1 MIKVAIVEDDVRFR
15 KSLRR
20 VIESKSGLACIAEYG
35 TGAEAIES
43 IPRDHPEVVLMDLN
57 LPDFSGAEVTAN
69 LKTQLPNIS
78 VVILTVYND
87 AEHIFKALRAGAC
100 GYLLKQATA
109 AEILEAIAEAHRGG
123 APMTNEIARKVIAAF
138 HEPKPVP
145 ATGNPGRRAN
155 AEILE
160 LVANG
165 YANKEI
171 ADKLAI
177 TLSTVCWYLHE
188 IYKKLHVQSRV
199 QAVNK
204 LRQSSGRPSVVLNG
218 NILSRFDKMNTY
230 CFAGWRVFIYP
241 SSAGYFDQTAVP

>member
-1 MIKVAIVEDDVRFR
+1 MKTIKVAIVEDDVRFL

-35 TGAEAIES
+35 TGAEAIEQM
-43 IPRDHPEVVLMDLN
+43 PRDLPEVVIMDLN
-57 LPDFSGAEVTAN
+57 LPDSSGAEADRPPQVS
-69 LKTQLPNIS
+69 LLPDIS

-87 AEHIFKALRAGAC
+87 ADHIFKALRAGAD

-109 AEILEAIAEAHRGG
+109 AEILEAITEAHRGG
-123 APMTNEIARKVIAAF
+123 APMTSEIARKVIAAF
-138 HEPKPVP
+138 HEPKPAP
-145 ATGNPGRRAN
+145 TATETLAPRER
-155 AEILE
+155 EILE

-171 ADKLAI
+171 ADKMAI

-204 LRQSSGRPSVVLNG
+204 LRQSSGRHPPS
-218 NILSRFDKMNTY
+218 
-230 CFAGWRVFIYP
+230 
-241 SSAGYFDQTAVP
+241 

>member
-1 MIKVAIVEDDVRFR
+1 MIKVAIVEDDARFR

-20 VIESKSGLACIAEYG
+20 VIESKSDLNCIAEYP
-35 TGAEAIES
+35 TGAEAVAGIL
-43 IPRDHPEVVLMDLN
+43 RDPPDVVLMDLN
-57 LPDFSGAEVTAN
+57 LPDSSGAEVTAT
-69 LKTQLPNIS
+69 LKPQLPNLS
-78 VVILTVYND
+78 VVVLTVYND
-87 AEHIFKALRAGAC
+87 AEHIFKALRSGAG

-109 AEILEAIAEAHRGG
+109 TEILEAIAEAHRGG
-123 APMTNEIARKVIAAF
+123 APMTSEIARKVIAAF
-138 HEPKPVP
+138 HEPKPEP
-145 ATGNPGRRAN
+145 APTEALAPREK
-155 AEILE
+155 EILE

-204 LRQSSGRPSVVLNG
+204 LRQSSNRP
-218 NILSRFDKMNTY
+218 
-230 CFAGWRVFIYP
+230 P
-241 SSAGYFDQTAVP
+241 SP

>member
-1 MIKVAIVEDDVRFR
+1 MNTIRIAIVEDEVRFR
-15 KSLRR
+15 QSLRR
-20 VIESKSGLACIAEYG
+20 VIESKPGFTCVAEYG
-35 TGAEAIES
+35 TGAEAVKN
-43 IPRDHPEVVLMDLN
+43 IPRDRPEVVLMDLN
-57 LPDFSGAEVTAN
+57 LPDFSGAEITAR
-69 LKTQLPNIS
+69 LKAQLPDLN

-87 AEHIFKALRAGAC
+87 AEHIFKALRAGAG

-109 AEILEAIAEAHRGG
+109 GEILDAIAEAHRGG
-123 APMTNEIARKVIAAF
+123 APMTSEIARKVIAAF
-138 HEPKPVP
+138 HEPKPAP
-145 ATGNPGRRAN
+145 AATEALAPREM
-155 AEILE
+155 EILE

-204 LRQSSGRPSVVLNG
+204 LRQTSSGQNKS
-218 NILSRFDKMNTY
+218 
-230 CFAGWRVFIYP
+230 
-241 SSAGYFDQTAVP
+241 

>member
-1 MIKVAIVEDDVRFR
+1 MIKVAIVEDDARFR

-20 VIESKSGLACIAEYG
+20 VIESRAGLACIAEYA
-35 TGAEAIES
+35 TGAEALER
-43 IPRDHPEVVLMDLN
+43 IPRDHPEIVLMDLN
-57 LPDFSGAEVTAN
+57 LPDFSGAEVTAH
-69 LKTQLPNIS
+69 LKSQLPAIS

-109 AEILEAIAEAHRGG
+109 SEILEAIAEAHRGG
-123 APMTNEIARKVIAAF
+123 APMTSEIARKVIAAF
-138 HEPKPVP
+138 HEPKPAP
-145 ATGNPGRRAN
+145 AATATLAPRER
-155 AEILE
+155 EILE

-171 ADKLAI
+171 ADKLTI
-177 TLSTVCWYLHE
+177 TLSTVCWYLNE

-204 LRQSSGRPSVVLNG
+204 LRESSGRPPKS
-218 NILSRFDKMNTY
+218 
-230 CFAGWRVFIYP
+230 
-241 SSAGYFDQTAVP
+241 

>member
-1 MIKVAIVEDDVRFR
+1 MIKVAIVEDDARFR

-20 VIESKSGLACIAEYG
+20 VIESRPGLTCIAEYP
-35 TGAEAIES
+35 TGAEALAG
-43 IPRDHPEVVLMDLN
+43 IPQDLPDVVLMDLN
-57 LPDFSGAEVTAN
+57 LPDCSGAEVTAR
-69 LKTQLPNIS
+69 LKPQLPDLS
-78 VVILTVYND
+78 VVVLTVYND
-87 AEHIFKALRAGAC
+87 ADHIFKALRAGAG

-123 APMTNEIARKVIAAF
+123 APMTSEIARKVIAAF
-138 HEPKPVP
+138 HEPKKEPP
-145 ATGNPGRRAN
+145 ATEVLAPREK
-155 AEILE
+155 EILE

-171 ADKLAI
+171 ADQLAI

-204 LRQSSGRPSVVLNG
+204 LRQASSRPASG
-218 NILSRFDKMNTY
+218 
-230 CFAGWRVFIYP
+230 
-241 SSAGYFDQTAVP
+241 

>member
-1 MIKVAIVEDDVRFR
+1 
-15 KSLRR
+15 
-20 VIESKSGLACIAEYG
+20 
-35 TGAEAIES
+35 
-43 IPRDHPEVVLMDLN
+43 MDLN
-57 LPDFSGAEVTAN
+57 LPDCSGAEITAQ
-69 LKTQLPNIS
+69 LKAQLPNIS

-87 AEHIFKALRAGAC
+87 AEHIFKALRAGAG

-123 APMTNEIARKVIAAF
+123 APMTSEIARKVIAAF
-138 HEPKPVP
+138 HQPKPAP
-145 ATGNPGRRAN
+145 TATETLAPRER
-155 AEILE
+155 EILE

-171 ADKLAI
+171 ADKLSI

-204 LRQSSGRPSVVLNG
+204 LRE
-218 NILSRFDKMNTY
+218 
-230 CFAGWRVFIYP
+230 
-241 SSAGYFDQTAVP
+241 SSAARPASS

>member
-1 MIKVAIVEDDVRFR
+1 MIKVAIIEDDVRFR

-20 VIESKSGLACIAEYG
+20 VIESKPGLTCIAEYG
-35 TGAEAIES
+35 TGAEAIER
-43 IPRDHPEVVLMDLN
+43 IPRDLPEVVIMDLN
-57 LPDFSGAEVTAN
+57 LPDSSGSEVTAH
-69 LKTQLPNIS
+69 LKSLMPHIS

-87 AEHIFKALRAGAC
+87 ADHIFKALRAGAD

-109 AEILEAIAEAHRGG
+109 SEILEAVTEAHRGG
-123 APMTNEIARKVIAAF
+123 APMTSEIARKVIAVF
-138 HEPKPVP
+138 HEPKPAPTVTETLAP
-145 ATGNPGRRAN
+145 RER
-155 AEILE
+155 EILE

-204 LRQSSGRPSVVLNG
+204 LRQSSGRHPS
-218 NILSRFDKMNTY
+218 
-230 CFAGWRVFIYP
+230 P
-241 SSAGYFDQTAVP
+241 

>member
-1 MIKVAIVEDDVRFR
+1 
-15 KSLRR
+15 
-20 VIESKSGLACIAEYG
+20 
-35 TGAEAIES
+35 
-43 IPRDHPEVVLMDLN
+43 MDLN
-57 LPDFSGAEVTAN
+57 LPDSSGAEVTAH
-69 LKTQLPNIS
+69 LKSRLPAIS

-123 APMTNEIARKVIAAF
+123 APMTSEIARKVIAVF
-138 HEPKPVP
+138 HEPKPAP
-145 ATGNPGRRAN
+145 AATQTLAPRER
-155 AEILE
+155 EILE
-160 LVANG
+160 LVAHG

-177 TLSTVCWYLHE
+177 TLSTVCWYLNE

-204 LRQSSGRPSVVLNG
+204 LRQ
-218 NILSRFDKMNTY
+218 
-230 CFAGWRVFIYP
+230 
-241 SSAGYFDQTAVP
+241 

>member
-1 MIKVAIVEDDVRFR
+1 MKTIKIAIVEDDLRFR
-15 KSLRR
+15 QSLRR
-20 VIESKSGLACIAEYG
+20 VLESKPGFICITECG
-35 TGAEAIES
+35 TGAEAIEN
-43 IPRDHPEVVLMDLN
+43 IPRELPEVVLMDLN
-57 LPDFSGAEVTAN
+57 LPDSSGADVTAR
-69 LKTQLPNIS
+69 LKSQLPDLS

-87 AEHIFKALRAGAC
+87 AEHIFKALRAGAD

-109 AEILEAIAEAHRGG
+109 VEILEAVTEAHRGG
-123 APMTNEIARKVIAAF
+123 APMSSEIARKVIAAF
-138 HEPKPVP
+138 HEPKPAPSAP
-145 ATGNPGRRAN
+145 AMLAPRER
-155 AEILE
+155 EILD

-204 LRQSSGRPSVVLNG
+204 LRESSVRRAP
-218 NILSRFDKMNTY
+218 
-230 CFAGWRVFIYP
+230 A
-241 SSAGYFDQTAVP
+241 

>member
-1 MIKVAIVEDDVRFR
+1 MIKVAIVEDETRFR
-15 KSLRR
+15 QSLRR
-20 VIESKSGLACIAEYG
+20 VIESKPGFSCVAEYA
-35 TGAEAIES
+35 TGAEALEN
-43 IPRDHPEVVLMDLN
+43 IPKNSADVVLMDLN
-57 LPDFSGAEVTAN
+57 LPDSSGAEITAQ
-69 LKTQLPNIS
+69 LKAQLPDLS

-87 AEHIFKALRAGAC
+87 ADHIFKALRAGAG

-109 AEILEAIAEAHRGG
+109 AEILDAIAEAHRGG
-123 APMTNEIARKVIAAF
+123 APMTSEIARKVIAAF
-138 HEPKPVP
+138 HEPRP
-145 ATGNPGRRAN
+145 APSPTEVLAPREK
-155 AEILE
+155 EILE

-204 LRQSSGRPSVVLNG
+204 LRQSSARPS
-218 NILSRFDKMNTY
+218 
-230 CFAGWRVFIYP
+230 
-241 SSAGYFDQTAVP
+241 

>member
-1 MIKVAIVEDDVRFR
+1 MKMIKVAIVEDDVRFR

-20 VIESKSGLACIAEYG
+20 VIESKPGLTCVAEYG
-35 TGAEAIES
+35 TGAEAIER
-43 IPRDHPEVVLMDLN
+43 IPHDLPEVVLMDLN
-57 LPDFSGAEVTAN
+57 LPDCSGAEVAAH
-69 LKTQLPNIS
+69 LKSQLPDIS

-87 AEHIFKALRAGAC
+87 ADHIFKALRAGAS

-109 AEILEAIAEAHRGG
+109 AEILEAVADAHRGG
-123 APMTNEIARKVIAAF
+123 APMTSEIARKVIAAF
-138 HEPKPVP
+138 HEPKPAPVSMEALAP
-145 ATGNPGRRAN
+145 RER
-155 AEILE
+155 EILE

-204 LRQSSGRPSVVLNG
+204 LRQSSGHRPAS
-218 NILSRFDKMNTY
+218 
-230 CFAGWRVFIYP
+230 
-241 SSAGYFDQTAVP
+241 